1 MVKPKS
7 KNISLGTIYRNLAQ
21 LVDENMIRELNFNGI
36 SHYDGNMSPHQHFV
50 CNECD
55 SIIDCH
61 VKNDSTI
68 DNIKKENNFDIKEVN
83 IVFSGYCQNCKLS

>member
-21 LVDENMIRELNFNGI
+21 LVDENMIRELNLNGI
-36 SHYDGNMSPHQHFV
+36 SHYDGNMNPHQHFV
-50 CNECD
+50 CNECG

-61 VKNDSTI
+61 AKNDLNI
-68 DNIKKENNFDIKEVN
+68 ENIKKKNNFDIKAVN
-83 IVFSGYCQNCKLS
+83 IVFSGYCQKCKLS